1 MSQNVQPLACDDSF
15 IELELSHHAPASM
28 QAYAINPVASGGDFH
43 LRYDGAVCV
52 ILSEESQLLAVNL
65 VRSIGTQALTG
76 HNLMEMLSRLQR
88 MSTLSPLGDR

>member
-1 MSQNVQPLACDDSF
+1 MVGPSDF
-15 IELELSHHAPASM
+15 GKLELSQRAPASVR
-28 QAYAINPVASGGDFH
+28 ANAIDYVASDGDFH
-43 LRYDGAVCV
+43 LRYDGAVGV